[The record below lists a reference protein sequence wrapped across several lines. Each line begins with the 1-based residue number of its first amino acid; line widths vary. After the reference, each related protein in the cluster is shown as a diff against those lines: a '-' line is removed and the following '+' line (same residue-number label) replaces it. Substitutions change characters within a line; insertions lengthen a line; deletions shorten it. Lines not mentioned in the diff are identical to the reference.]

1 MKAMHTSLVMRDS
14 FRMRHTGTT
23 FECWIWL
30 QPRMSTYFTSSL
42 GSDRSEEKVNILVS
56 Y

>member
-1 MKAMHTSLVMRDS
+1 MKARHTSEVVRRS

-23 FECWIWL
+23 FECWIYR

-42 GSDRSEEKVNILVS
+42 GSDRSEEKANIVVS